1 MENKRLRI
9 DSAGFIYLENK
20 ISAKL
25 SCNMHFERFPMD
37 VQVLNWIDW
46 AKESKRI
53 SNYRQ
58 KRSPKNDA
66 AFKVCSIKIESLA
79 YYKEDL
85 FFEWISHVVRFKRI
99 RTSENVRYDSEVE
112 RLSPSI
118 KFEDGIELS
127 QYKFQGQFS
136 KITET
141 FEDVHRGGL
150 KRGACLL
157 SARNF
162 FRHLQSNNFK
172 DICWRTATVL
182 VAN

>member
-9 DSAGFIYLENK
+9 DSAGFIYFENK

-25 SCNMHFERFPMD
+25 SCSMHFERFPMD

-46 AKESKRI
+46 ARESKRI

-118 KFEDGIELS
+118 KFEDDIELS
-127 QYKFQGQFS
+127 HYKLQGQFF

-141 FEDVHRGGL
+141 FEDEDVVVHRGGL
-150 KRGACLL
+150 KRGAYLL
-157 SARNF
+157 
-162 FRHLQSNNFK
+162 
-172 DICWRTATVL
+172 TGVY
-182 VAN
+182 